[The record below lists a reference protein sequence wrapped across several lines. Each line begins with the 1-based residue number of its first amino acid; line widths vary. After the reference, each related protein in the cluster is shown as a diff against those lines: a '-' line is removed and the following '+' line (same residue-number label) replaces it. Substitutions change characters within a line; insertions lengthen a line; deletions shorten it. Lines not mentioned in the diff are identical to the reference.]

1 MFVEGTI
8 EIKIKDRSAL
18 GLDDHQTKLWI
29 QRSFK
34 DMCCYRIASFE
45 RDTDKMVRATVALKT
60 DVLPEGERQ
69 ILESNAND
77 SGTLRSFIEKMFE
90 GKGTIRAI
98 GDAKLR
104 AN

>member
-1 MFVEGTI
+1 M
-8 EIKIKDRSAL
+8 
-18 GLDDHQTKLWI
+18 
-29 QRSFK
+29 
-34 DMCCYRIASFE
+34 
-45 RDTDKMVRATVALKT
+45 ALKT

-77 SGTLRSFIEKMFE
+77 AGTLRSFIEKMFE